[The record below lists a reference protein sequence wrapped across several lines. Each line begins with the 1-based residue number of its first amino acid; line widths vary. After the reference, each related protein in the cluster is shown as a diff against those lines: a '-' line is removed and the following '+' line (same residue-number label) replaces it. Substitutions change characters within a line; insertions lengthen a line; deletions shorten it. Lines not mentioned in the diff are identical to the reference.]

1 MHINQF
7 DMNEYDKELVRLI
20 VQQEIIK
27 REISQMKKI
36 SFWDFIPAIW
46 GGIITGIII
55 FILIKLK

>member
-1 MHINQF
+1 
-7 DMNEYDKELVRLI
+7 MNEYDKELVRLI
-20 VQQEIIK
+20 AQQEIIK

-36 SFWDFIPAIW
+36 SSWNFIPAIW